1 MILTRRTPRLNVNN
15 SLNSLIKIVVAHM
28 ELKDVASHMVKKLE
42 LVASLHESLLENLE
56 HAQKKQKMTNFTK
69 KGHMM
74 FVGFDEKKV
83 WIKMQKLDK
92 KKVIVGKLGRPL
104 HICWLLRW

>member
-1 MILTRRTPRLNVNN
+1 MNVDN
-15 SLNSLIKIVVAHM
+15 SLNSLIKIVVAHV
-28 ELKDVASHMVKKLE
+28 ELKDVASHIMKKME
-42 LVASLHESLLENLE
+42 LVASLHESLLEKLE
-56 HAQKKQKMTNFTK
+56 HAQKKQKKANFTK
-69 KGHMM
+69 KGCMM
-74 FVGFDEKKV
+74 FVGFEKKV